1 MRKITFLLLILFF
14 SQTVFALNVPKL
26 KGRIN
31 DYAGV
36 LINTEEAKLEQI
48 LAEAESKTSS
58 QVVLLTI
65 PSLEGENLEDF
76 SMRVVEAWQIG
87 QKEFDNG
94 VLLLIAMKEKEI
106 RIEVGY
112 GLESIL
118 TDAKSGYIIR
128 NFIVPEFKK
137 NNFFQGITSGLAAI
151 TGIIS
156 EEFVIT
162 DEELAKYNKQEKQGR
177 KAQIPVGL
185 IVFIFMMLFG
195 GLGRRRRGGLLPL
208 IFLGSAL
215 GGRSSRSGFGGGF
228 GGFSGG
234 GGSFG
239 GGGASGG
246 W

>member
-36 LINTEEAKLEQI
+36 LINNEEAKLEQI

-76 SMRVVEAWQIG
+76 SMRVVETWQIG

-128 NFIVPEFKK
+128 NFIVPKFKK
-137 NNFFQGITSGLAAI
+137 NNFFQGITSGLAVI

-162 DEELAKYNKQEKQGR
+162 DEELAKYNKLEKQGR
-177 KAQIPVGL
+177 KTQIPVGL

>member
-1 MRKITFLLLILFF
+1 MA
-14 SQTVFALNVPKL
+14 V
-26 KGRIN
+26 
-31 DYAGV
+31 
-36 LINTEEAKLEQI
+36 
-48 LAEAESKTSS
+48 
-58 QVVLLTI
+58 
-65 PSLEGENLEDF
+65 
-76 SMRVVEAWQIG
+76 
-87 QKEFDNG
+87 
-94 VLLLIAMKEKEI
+94 
-106 RIEVGY
+106 
-112 GLESIL
+112 
-118 TDAKSGYIIR
+118 
-128 NFIVPEFKK
+128 
-137 NNFFQGITSGLAAI
+137 I